1 MLTQPLI
8 GIEFDYLR
16 NDVLEKASLILD
28 SSEHKILQNQIWC
41 KVRDAGGI
49 PFIRNQIINVMVR
62 ARA

>member
-1 MLTQPLI
+1 MLTRPLI

-16 NDVLEKASLILD
+16 NDVLEKDSLILD
-28 SSEHKILQNQIWC
+28 RTEHVIIQNQIWC

-49 PFIRNQIINVMVR
+49 PFIRNQIMNVMVR